1 MGKTNTFLNPKEN
14 DGHLS
19 IWRRYEQYGREKD
32 RNSALNTFASVG
44 YFSGLSWAAS
54 SSKLREGGAVQLHYN
69 DIQSQFIQ
77 ALSNG
82 LWIANPP
89 HRGVAALS
97 LRPQSQ
103 HTLTT
108 IDPTKSE
115 GSGPQR
121 CAARRWTLGSSE
133 KNALQCWCYEQRVK
147 VFCYLEGPVLKRLE
161 KKSEVTRFNFIKGIK
176 GEHSYDCMGSPWL

>member
-1 MGKTNTFLNPKEN
+1 MNAE
-14 DGHLS
+14 
-19 IWRRYEQYGREKD
+19 RRQLAFSPD
-32 RNSALNTFASVG
+32 SVERPPR
-44 YFSGLSWAAS
+44 L
-54 SSKLREGGAVQLHYN
+54 KLREGGAVQLHYN

-82 LWIANPP
+82 LWIANPA

-108 IDPTKSE
+108 IDPTKGE

-121 CAARRWTLGSSE
+121 GAARALNSE
-133 KNALQCWCYEQRVK
+133 LQREKMLFSVG
-147 VFCYLEGPVLKRLE
+147 VTNNVLKCF
-161 KKSEVTRFNFIKGIK
+161 VI
-176 GEHSYDCMGSPWL
+176 

>member
-1 MGKTNTFLNPKEN
+1 MIWNAYSPRFLFSGFRSLATQIPRPLEDFISGENTFLNPKDN

-19 IWRRYEQYGREKD
+19 IAGEDENRTAEK
-32 RNSALNTFASVG
+32 RTEIVRWARCQLAISPGSVERPPR
-44 YFSGLSWAAS
+44 L
-54 SSKLREGGAVQLHYN
+54 KLREGGAVQLHYN

-121 CAARRWTLGSSE
+121 CAAR
-133 KNALQCWCYEQRVK
+133 ALNSG
-147 VFCYLEGPVLKRLE
+147 L
-161 KKSEVTRFNFIKGIK
+161 
-176 GEHSYDCMGSPWL
+176 

>member
-1 MGKTNTFLNPKEN
+1 MILNAYSPRFQFSGFRSLATQIPALTEGPQRILSVGKTP
-14 DGHLS
+14 S
-19 IWRRYEQYGREKD
+19 CIRRITTATCPQLEKMRTGRQRKGQKQCAE
-32 RNSALNTFASVG
+32 RRQLAISPGSVERPPR
-44 YFSGLSWAAS
+44 L
-54 SSKLREGGAVQLHYN
+54 KLREGGAVQLHYN

-97 LRPQSQ
+97 LRPQSH

-121 CAARRWTLGSSE
+121 CAAR
-133 KNALQCWCYEQRVK
+133 ALNSGLQ
-147 VFCYLEGPVLKRLE
+147 
-161 KKSEVTRFNFIKGIK
+161 
-176 GEHSYDCMGSPWL
+176 